1 MYRVRLDA
9 LLCMRMDLV
18 YVRQLETT
26 SQATAMARI
35 APSRNIGR
43 DLTRLVDMRKISWDI
58 VRTRTGCVR
67 IALDVRWMCVGC
79 A

>member
-18 YVRQLETT
+18 YVRQLDTT
-26 SQATAMARI
+26 SQASAMARI
-35 APSRNIGR
+35 ATEQKYRSG
-43 DLTRLVDMRKISWDI
+43 SH
-58 VRTRTGCVR
+58 
-67 IALDVRWMCVGC
+67 AVGGY